1 MKRIILG
8 IMTSSLMVVGCA
20 SMSKAEC
27 QIADWYQVGTKDG
40 SQGHDWNRLASHA
53 KACAKVGITP
63 DRDAWERGRQVGLQS
78 YCTPANAYRV
88 GSQGS
93 SLKNVC
99 PVELQDQ
106 LNRAT
111 SYGNSVYRL
120 KRNLDNG
127 KKELITLKDQLKK
140 LQEGDNLEF
149 KSEKEARAYMLQL
162 PAKIRELEANLAY
175 YDAQLNQAIASNPFR

>member
-1 MKRIILG
+1 MKAVILT
-8 IMTSSLMVVGCA
+8 IMGASLAITGCA
-20 SMSKAEC
+20 SLSKAEC
-27 QIADWYQVGTKDG
+27 QVADWYQIDAKDG
-40 SQGHDWNRLASHA
+40 ANGHDWNRLASHA

-63 DRDAWERGRQVGLQS
+63 DRDVWERGRQAGLHS
-78 YCTPANAYRV
+78 YCTPTNAYRV

-99 PVELQDQ
+99 PVELQDY

-111 SYGNSVYRL
+111 SYGNSIYRL
-120 KRNLDNG
+120 RRNLENG
-127 KKELITLKDQLKK
+127 RKELSTLKDQLKK

-149 KSEKEARAYMLQL
+149 KTEKEARAYMLQL

-175 YDAQLNQAIASNPFR
+175 YDAQLDQAIANNPFL

>member
-1 MKRIILG
+1 MKAVILT
-8 IMTSSLMVVGCA
+8 IMGASLAITGCA
-20 SMSKAEC
+20 SLSKAEC
-27 QIADWYQVGTKDG
+27 QVADWYQIGAKDG
-40 SQGHDWNRLASHA
+40 ANGHDWNRLASHA
-53 KACAKVGITP
+53 KACTKVGVTP
-63 DRDAWERGRQVGLQS
+63 DRDTWERGRQAGLYS

-99 PVELQDQ
+99 PLELQDQ

-111 SYGNSVYRL
+111 SYGNSIYRL
-120 KRNLDNG
+120 RRNLENG
-127 KKELITLKDQLKK
+127 RKELSTLKDRLKK

-149 KSEKEARAYMLQL
+149 KTEKEARAYMLQL

-175 YDAQLNQAIASNPFR
+175 YDAQLDQAIANNPFL